1 MKNLF
6 FEVFSKAKQERRKSS
21 ARSAH
26 PLLKIATM
34 VVLLLM
40 VSVQTILAATCDLYY
55 WNKSTS
61 SYVKWKTIDETYE
74 FEDFDPYITSSGTGP
89 TAWTP
94 SPYSGSYTSDNTY
107 YYPRQTYGDNHDKT
121 TPSTLYAVFNY
132 GGTYTSSP
140 DA

>member
-40 VSVQTILAATCDLYY
+40 VMIVNLLTEKLA
-55 WNKSTS
+55 
-61 SYVKWKTIDETYE
+61 VKIGK
-74 FEDFDPYITSSGTGP
+74 
-89 TAWTP
+89 
-94 SPYSGSYTSDNTY
+94 
-107 YYPRQTYGDNHDKT
+107 
-121 TPSTLYAVFNY
+121 
-132 GGTYTSSP
+132 
-140 DA
+140 